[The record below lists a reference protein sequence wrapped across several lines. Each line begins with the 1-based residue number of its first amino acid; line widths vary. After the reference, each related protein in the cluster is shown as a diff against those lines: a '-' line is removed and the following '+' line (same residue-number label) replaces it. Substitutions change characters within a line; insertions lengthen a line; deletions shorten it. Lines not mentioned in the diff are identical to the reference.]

1 MHFIRISNEASEQ
14 GSALQFVIP
23 GYGRIARCVATA
35 LVTFVMFLLENAISV
50 QIMIL
55 VSCVLAMILV
65 VLLAVNDI
73 LVVKGASRSIDE
85 SLVVSELSEDIDLEE
100 DMWSAFVQAYGF
112 TDRECDVLE
121 KLIHTE
127 NNLQEI
133 SEELFIALL
142 KYHLVEIDDVLPE
155 IKKGLEEKLE
165 AMVRRDLYTKYKTAP
180 TEEEREKAR
189 QEYLEKVG
197 MHRSFRW

>member
-1 MHFIRISNEASEQ
+1 MHWTNHKVGIIAIAGVTICDGYDGILYSGVGVKNI
-14 GSALQFVIP
+14 VI
-23 GYGRIARCVATA
+23 IVIT
-35 LVTFVMFLLENAISV
+35 VMDDDGKDGLMGLKNV
-50 QIMIL
+50 Q
-55 VSCVLAMILV
+55 
-65 VLLAVNDI
+65 
-73 LVVKGASRSIDE
+73 
-85 SLVVSELSEDIDLEE
+85 
-100 DMWSAFVQAYGF
+100 
-112 TDRECDVLE
+112 
-121 KLIHTE
+121 
-127 NNLQEI
+127 I
-133 SEELFIALL
+133 SEELFLALL

>member
-1 MHFIRISNEASEQ
+1 MNLAR
-14 GSALQFVIP
+14 LQSIWTL
-23 GYGRIARCVATA
+23 RCCG
-35 LVTFVMFLLENAISV
+35 LDGKDGLIGLKNV
-50 QIMIL
+50 Q
-55 VSCVLAMILV
+55 
-65 VLLAVNDI
+65 
-73 LVVKGASRSIDE
+73 
-85 SLVVSELSEDIDLEE
+85 
-100 DMWSAFVQAYGF
+100 
-112 TDRECDVLE
+112 
-121 KLIHTE
+121 
-127 NNLQEI
+127 I

>member
-1 MHFIRISNEASEQ
+1 MQN
-14 GSALQFVIP
+14 L
-23 GYGRIARCVATA
+23 YTLRCCG
-35 LVTFVMFLLENAISV
+35 LDGKDGLIELKNV
-50 QIMIL
+50 Q
-55 VSCVLAMILV
+55 
-65 VLLAVNDI
+65 
-73 LVVKGASRSIDE
+73 
-85 SLVVSELSEDIDLEE
+85 
-100 DMWSAFVQAYGF
+100 
-112 TDRECDVLE
+112 
-121 KLIHTE
+121 
-127 NNLQEI
+127 I

>member
-1 MHFIRISNEASEQ
+1 MHRTNHKIGIIAIAGVTICDGYDGILYNSVDVKNI
-14 GSALQFVIP
+14 VI
-23 GYGRIARCVATA
+23 IVIT
-35 LVTFVMFLLENAISV
+35 VTDDDGKDGLMGLKNV
-50 QIMIL
+50 Q
-55 VSCVLAMILV
+55 
-65 VLLAVNDI
+65 
-73 LVVKGASRSIDE
+73 
-85 SLVVSELSEDIDLEE
+85 
-100 DMWSAFVQAYGF
+100 
-112 TDRECDVLE
+112 
-121 KLIHTE
+121 
-127 NNLQEI
+127 I

-197 MHRSFRW
+197 MHWSFRW